1 MSNHAPRAI
10 MIALGLLLAG
20 LAVPAAAQ
28 DERPLGEEVERA
40 GEPPHERF
48 LYRTRMRTPCARMG
62 ISFRGDDTIR
72 VHRVLP
78 GSGADEAGVRAGD
91 VIVSVDGE
99 RANQRTM
106 AELSEN
112 LEAGDRVRLVVR
124 RGDRNQTIDVIA
136 REDVC
141 PYRTMLS
148 HAPWR
153 AMCAKIDSTRT
164 DDLVECEGV
173 TFFDL
178 RHELEGMHEHLEAMR
193 HQMPRIYTEHADSG
207 VWLRFRGHEGPGD
220 SVFIDLDSVRIMSDA
235 VAMHLDSLSGM
246 IPFAFSMAD
255 SIAHYF
261 PRIRMELEEGLEGI
275 HAGGLMLRSMELGA
289 RALAGA
295 QLTTLNPDLGEYFE
309 TDRGVLVTNVEDGTP
324 AARAGL
330 EAGDVIIAVNGTE
343 VDDLRDVRRQA
354 AAAEETIELT
364 ILRRGERRTI
374 ELDR

>member
-1 MSNHAPRAI
+1 MSSHRPRAI
-10 MIALGLLLAG
+10 MIALGVLLAG

-48 LYRTRMRTPCARMG
+48 LYRTRMHTPCARMG

-72 VHRVLP
+72 VHQVLP

-99 RANQRTM
+99 SANQRTM

-124 RGDRNQTIDVIA
+124 RGDRDQTIDVIA

-148 HAPWR
+148 RAPWR
-153 AMCAKIDSTRT
+153 AMCVQTDSTRA
-164 DDLVECEGV
+164 DDDVECEGARV
-173 TFFDL
+173 FHLHKELEAL
-178 RHELEGMHEHLEAMR
+178 RHR
-193 HQMPRIYTEHADSG
+193 IPRVFTEHADSG

-235 VAMHLDSLSGM
+235 VAMHLDSLGGM
-246 IPFAFSMAD
+246 IPLAFSMTD
-255 SIAHYF
+255 SIAHFF
-261 PRIRMELEEGLEGI
+261 PRIRMELEEGLEGV
-275 HAGGLMLRSMELGA
+275 HAAGLMLRSMELGA

-309 TDRGVLVTNVEDGTP
+309 TDRGVLVTSVADGTP
-324 AARAGL
+324 AADAGL
-330 EAGDVIIAVNGTE
+330 EAGDVIIAVNGAE
-343 VDDLRDVRRQA
+343 VDDVRDVRRQA
-354 AAAEETIELT
+354 AAAETIELT
-364 ILRRGERRTI
+364 ILRRGDRRTI